1 MMKWSPFNGMDLVPV
16 RQLESEARWVI
27 DNDIVKWVQEK
38 GYFRLPSCR
47 LYQATFFDHREVTAT
62 KHIE

>member
-27 DNDIVKWVQEK
+27 DNDIVKWVLGK
-38 GYFRLPSCR
+38 GVLSPAV
-47 LYQATFFDHREVTAT
+47 L
-62 KHIE
+62 